1 MNIPPRPAPRHVPTL
16 TEVIEAPSSAVAE
29 IPESP
34 PAERAASFIE
44 EQTVLMP
51 VLDPVP
57 APAFAAPEPVVAPVA
72 PAPDLS
78 HAAIPRSL
86 LVDPAPPLPA
96 STPSPAAPAV
106 VVDEALI
113 AQRVLVDL
121 QRQIDGMLEYRLRE
135 TLAPILARATDALM
149 RDLRQELSK
158 TMKDVVARSVAQE
171 VARQRSRG

>member
-16 TEVIEAPSSAVAE
+16 TEVIEAPSTAAPLMDEQVM
-29 IPESP
+29 
-34 PAERAASFIE
+34 PAS
-44 EQTVLMP
+44 VP
-51 VLDPVP
+51 VLEPAPVP
-57 APAFAAPEPVVAPVA
+57 FAAPESDSVAPVTVAA

-78 HAAIPRSL
+78 QAAIPRSL
-86 LVDPAPPLPA
+86 LVDPPAPLAVPLPA
-96 STPSPAAPAV
+96 STTPAV

>member
-16 TEVIEAPSSAVAE
+16 TEVIEAPSTAAPLMDEQVV
-29 IPESP
+29 
-34 PAERAASFIE
+34 PAP
-44 EQTVLMP
+44 MP
-51 VLDPVP
+51 VLEPVP
-57 APAFAAPEPVVAPVA
+57 VTLAAPEPVSVAPVAVAA

-96 STPSPAAPAV
+96 ATPSPAAPAV